1 MMKDQD
7 LMKILVAV
15 DGSDNALKTIHY
27 LSKLSSFKKMELVLF
42 TVYTRM
48 PEYYWD
54 MELQF
59 DAEQRMLQEI
69 KAFETKQKEML
80 NEFMEKARS
89 VLMDGGFP
97 ERRLRIKMHERQIGI
112 ARDILKEAKRGYEA
126 VVAGRKGMSK
136 LEGLVLGSIST
147 KLLEALDFVP
157 LILVGENP
165 HTDKVL
171 LAFDGSQAAR
181 RAVDYVGS
189 FLGGSGSEIALT
201 HAIRSE
207 NEKYIEEDKKEMSAA
222 FDKSKTQ
229 LIKEGFE
236 SSQLKTKM
244 ITGAM
249 SRADA
254 LVQEANEEGYGT
266 IVVGRRGLSRVQEF
280 YMGRVSNKVIQ
291 LVRNQAVWVVN

>member
-1 MMKDQD
+1 MMKDQG

-15 DGSDNALKTIHY
+15 DGSDNALKAINY
-27 LSKLSSFKKMELVLF
+27 LSRLSSFKKMELVLF

-80 NEFMEKARS
+80 NEFMQKARS
-89 VLMDGGFP
+89 ILMDSGFP
-97 ERRLRIKMHERQIGI
+97 ERGLRIKMHERQIGI

-165 HTDKVL
+165 HPDKVL
-171 LAFDGSQAAR
+171 LAFDGSQAAM
-181 RAVDYVGS
+181 RAVDCVGS

-207 NEKYIEEDKKEMSAA
+207 NEKYIEEDKKEMRAA
-222 FDKSKTQ
+222 FDKSKSH

-236 SSQLKTKM
+236 SSQLKIKM
-244 ITGAM
+244 ITGAA